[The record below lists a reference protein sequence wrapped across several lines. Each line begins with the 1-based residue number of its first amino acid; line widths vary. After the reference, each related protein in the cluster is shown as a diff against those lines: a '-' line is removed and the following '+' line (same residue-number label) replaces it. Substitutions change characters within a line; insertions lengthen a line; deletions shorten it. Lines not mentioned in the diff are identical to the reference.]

1 MAVAVAVVAA
11 SALLL
16 LLLRG
21 ASRGPSR
28 PRTLRDPQAKYPLP
42 LLGKEVS
49 GGAGESELLGGP
61 GQSPWKRSWPWGC
74 SSRASSWLGV
84 GKPSC
89 STLLPA
95 PACRSR
101 APLYVRMP

>member
-1 MAVAVAVVAA
+1 MGSLPELLSFSPQEAPVAVAVAVVAA

-49 GGAGESELLGGP
+49 GGAGGSELLGGP
-61 GQSPWKRSWPWGC
+61 GQS
-74 SSRASSWLGV
+74 
-84 GKPSC
+84 
-89 STLLPA
+89 
-95 PACRSR
+95 
-101 APLYVRMP
+101 